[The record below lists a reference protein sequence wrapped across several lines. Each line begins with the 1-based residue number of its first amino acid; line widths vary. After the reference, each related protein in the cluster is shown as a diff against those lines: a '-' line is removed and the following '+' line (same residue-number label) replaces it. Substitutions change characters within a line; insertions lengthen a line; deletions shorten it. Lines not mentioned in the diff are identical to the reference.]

1 VADQYSEGHLDWYS
15 FDLDNTKAIP
25 LDPEPQP
32 TREQLKPAS
41 YIPSPAKIK
50 GMPNPRFWMMED
62 SKTDLGKIDTS
73 TTGLLHL
80 LIAEFGLLY
89 SNDWFILPCPVGS
102 NTLCK
107 IKNIIVTDVF
117 GQDILIR
124 PAGTGPD
131 SAWQRW
137 ALFHHTDRINRNS
150 PTNLFYVAH
159 HSISRKRTG

>member
-1 VADQYSEGHLDWYS
+1 MTTLSLKGIVDEYFLST
-15 FDLDNTKAIP
+15 NTKAKVAYT
-25 LDPEPQP
+25 EG
-32 TREQLKPAS
+32 T
-41 YIPSPAKIK
+41 
-50 GMPNPRFWMMED
+50 
-62 SKTDLGKIDTS
+62 
-73 TTGLLHL
+73 
-80 LIAEFGLLY
+80 
-89 SNDWFILPCPVGS
+89 
-102 NTLCK
+102 